1 MSGWKSFREDRYTAN
16 TKACRPRTTVT
27 GLQVNDKA
35 GSLLETI
42 SFAMSRTRRGRCAV
56 FFSRVGAT
64 ILWVCS
70 HFRIL
75 RDSSKEKTNEMKRN
89 TNKMKRHTNDGHQT
103 AQAAKAAKM
112 GDVLHYAVYV
122 RLMRKKRRLNATSP
136 CPCPKHITS
145 HYLSTVMF
153 GFVVRINH
161 SSSCA
166 FQPKQ
171 YFL

>member
-1 MSGWKSFREDRYTAN
+1 MSGWKSFREDHYTAN
-16 TKACRPRTTVT
+16 IKACRPRTTVT

-103 AQAAKAAKM
+103 AQE
-112 GDVLHYAVYV
+112 GPGNFEEPVQ
-122 RLMRKKRRLNATSP
+122 TE
-136 CPCPKHITS
+136 
-145 HYLSTVMF
+145 
-153 GFVVRINH
+153 
-161 SSSCA
+161 
-166 FQPKQ
+166 
-171 YFL
+171 

>member
-1 MSGWKSFREDRYTAN
+1 VWLSGWKSFREDRYTAN

-27 GLQVNDKA
+27 GLQVNGKA

-122 RLMRKKRRLNATSP
+122 RLMRKQNKGDWTLQVLALVPSTSL
-136 CPCPKHITS
+136 HIIS
-145 HYLSTVMF
+145 LQLCSD
-153 GFVVRINH
+153 
-161 SSSCA
+161 SS
-166 FQPKQ
+166 
-171 YFL
+171 